1 MIQSKLTKDRLEH
14 AARLCR
20 STRQAANMLG
30 VSPGSFLRACKRE
43 GVKLGWKKG
52 AITP

>member
-1 MIQSKLTKDRLEH
+1 MIQSKLTKARLEH

-20 STRQAANMLG
+20 STRQAADMLG
-30 VSPGSFLRACKRE
+30 VSPRSFLRACKRE
-43 GVKLGWKKG
+43 GVKLGWVKG